1 MAPEGC
7 QHAPAHS
14 CAEVDASS
22 TTPVDTTVEELFT
35 ALMVALERRK
45 TSVDAAA
52 AKLEAEK
59 AEWLELCGS
68 VQRTVTET
76 PLELNVGGTRF
87 QTSAET
93 LSSVEGSFFDG
104 MMSGRANVSHCKDGS
119 FFIDRPAQVFEHV
132 LNFMRGVELHYE
144 LLSDMELVLLRTEA
158 HFYRLD
164 ALVTAIDQAME
175 PADHAPAA
183 AAAAPVTT
191 PDSVEYMAAV
201 VEEPVDEPAAATSD
215 WGPNISASAAD
226 W

>member
-119 FFIDRPAQVFEHV
+119 FFIDRPAQ
-132 LNFMRGVELHYE
+132 
-144 LLSDMELVLLRTEA
+144 
-158 HFYRLD
+158 
-164 ALVTAIDQAME
+164 AME